1 LICFVQ
7 KIFCEQNLF
16 NFSDLKKLNAATL
29 QRSAAFILFKN
40 GFFQKMILVS
50 ATKTKH
56 SSPAMNIIEAAE
68 EAESETE
75 DSLLRTE
82 LQPISTSQLP

>member
-1 LICFVQ
+1 
-7 KIFCEQNLF
+7 
-16 NFSDLKKLNAATL
+16 
-29 QRSAAFILFKN
+29 
-40 GFFQKMILVS
+40 
-50 ATKTKH
+50 
-56 SSPAMNIIEAAE
+56 MNIIEAAE